1 MHCLT
6 DIPFKLE
13 PTELM
18 PRAHVHPQGE
28 DAAAF
33 TQLVERARAVA
44 RPKALY
50 REVFIDEKGA
60 DTVRLGSVTFTS
72 RMLRANLDAAERVF
86 AYVATCGHEMDE
98 QAIPADDF
106 VSPFWWDT
114 IKAAL
119 LGAAMQY
126 TLEHVKRRYRLA
138 KTSSMNP
145 GSGDA
150 NVWPLEQQRELF
162 ALLDGVTPHIGVTLT
177 DTCLMLPNK
186 TVSGVLFPAERD
198 FRACQVCHR
207 AECPNRGA
215 PFDEALWKSI
225 QHE

>member
-6 DIPFKLE
+6 DIPFTLDAA
-13 PTELM
+13 ELM
-18 PRAHVHPQGE
+18 PRAHVDPQGE

-33 TQLVERARAVA
+33 AALVERARAVA

-50 REVFIDEKGA
+50 REAFIDAKGP
-60 DTVRLGSVTFTS
+60 DTIRIGTITFTS

-98 QAIPADDF
+98 PEIPDDF
-106 VSPFWWDT
+106 LSPFWWDT

-119 LGAAMQY
+119 LGAALTY
-126 TLEHVKRRYRLA
+126 AVDHIRHRYRLE
-138 KTSSMNP
+138 KTSSMHP

-150 NVWPLEQQRELF
+150 NVWPIQQQRELF

-186 TVSGVLFPAERD
+186 TVSGVLFPTARD
-198 FRACQVCHR
+198 FRSCQVCHR
-207 AECPNRGA
+207 AECPNRSA
-215 PFDEALWKSI
+215 PFDEALWKTL